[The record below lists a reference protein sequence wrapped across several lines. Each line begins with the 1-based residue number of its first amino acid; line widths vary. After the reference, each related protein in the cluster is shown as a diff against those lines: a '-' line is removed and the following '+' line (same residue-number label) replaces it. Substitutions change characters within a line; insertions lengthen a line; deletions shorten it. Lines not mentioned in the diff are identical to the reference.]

1 MRDLFCREMV
11 ELDNKKSI
19 DINKVDSNFDTLLY
33 YKKENDFL
41 RKENEKLQKENE
53 ELKKVI
59 SK

>member
-1 MRDLFCREMV
+1 MRDLFFREMV

-19 DINKVDSNFDTLLY
+19 DISKMDSNFDTLLY

-41 RKENEKLQKENE
+41 RKKNE

>member
-19 DINKVDSNFDTLLY
+19 DISKMDSNFDTLLY

-41 RKENEKLQKENE
+41 RKKNE